1 LFVRFSAELCTSNLY
16 LQFLNFHSLLLAELL
31 DTQHAGVG
39 LAIFNAVGAAIGG
52 FSGPWTVGAI
62 VGQVGSFVPAMV
74 YMGMFL
80 LAAGLML
87 TGWGIYEQV
96 CKRRK
101 ARLALPAEEDLVNGA
116 AGSLTGSLTGQQQQQ
131 QDAAGKS
138 AETSAPADGKV

>member
-1 LFVRFSAELCTSNLY
+1 
-16 LQFLNFHSLLLAELL
+16 LLLLLLLRPHTELL
-31 DTQHAGVG
+31 DTRHAGVG

-87 TGWGIYEQV
+87 VGWGIYEQV
-96 CKRRK
+96 VKRRK
-101 ARLALPAEEDLVNGA
+101 ARLALPAEQELAESDDVA
-116 AGSLTGSLTGQQQQQ
+116 SRQK
-131 QDAAGKS
+131 DAAGKGVDAPGA
-138 AETSAPADGKV
+138 AEVKV

>member
-1 LFVRFSAELCTSNLY
+1 LLPLLCVLP
-16 LQFLNFHSLLLAELL
+16 AELL
-31 DTQHAGVG
+31 DTQHAGIG

-87 TGWGIYEQV
+87 VAWGTYEQV
-96 CKRRK
+96 CKRRT
-101 ARLALPAEEDLVNGA
+101 ARLALPAEEELADGV
-116 AGSLTGSLTGQQQQQ
+116 AGSLNAQQQQQQQQ
-131 QDAAGKS
+131 QDAAGKKLG
-138 AETSAPADGKV
+138 ATVPADRQV